1 MARGLLASGAIVTLL
16 AGSSA
21 RAQGVGDTC
30 ADAYEQAQQ
39 LMRDGALMRSRQE
52 LRVCMSACPAELR
65 RDCATWL
72 KEVQRDMPSV
82 ALSATSAGGST
93 PGRVRVLLDGAPW
106 VDVIPREPVELDPGR
121 HTLTFEDGA
130 GTRVDAVVT
139 LSRGDKALPIAVRF
153 PSPAPRPAP
162 PSSSRPAI
170 APGPPLWPLVLVGV
184 GAVGLGAGAFLGIK
198 GHLDRGELDACKP
211 ACPPDEVDAV
221 ARTWT
226 AGGIA
231 AGAGALV
238 AGAGMLLYV
247 TLDPGAPA
255 ASSEAAGIAVVP
267 SGAGLSLRG
276 WF

>member
-1 MARGLLASGAIVTLL
+1 MMRGLLVSGAVLTLL

-39 LMRDGALMRSRQE
+39 LMRDGALLRSRQE

-65 RDCATWL
+65 RDCKAWL
-72 KEVQRDMPSV
+72 EKVQRDMPSV
-82 ALSATSAGGST
+82 ALSATSAGGRT
-93 PGRVRVLLDGAPW
+93 PGRVRVLLDGEPW
-106 VDVIPREPVELDPGR
+106 VEVIPSEPVELDPGR

-162 PSSSRPAI
+162 RPAI
-170 APGPPLWPLVLVGV
+170 APERPSWPLVLVGV

-198 GHLDRGELDACKP
+198 GHVDRGELDACKP

-238 AGAGMLLYV
+238 AGVGMLLYV

-255 ASSEAAGIAVVP
+255 ASSQAAGIAVVP

-276 WF
+276 RF